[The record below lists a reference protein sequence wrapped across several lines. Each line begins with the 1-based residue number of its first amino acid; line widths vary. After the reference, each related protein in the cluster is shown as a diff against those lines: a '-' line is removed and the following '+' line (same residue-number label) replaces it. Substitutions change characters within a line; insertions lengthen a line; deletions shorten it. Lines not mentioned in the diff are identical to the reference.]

1 MATAE
6 STATYIVDQ
15 LSSLPT
21 VRIRKMFGE
30 YALYYQEKV
39 VALICDDRL
48 YVKKTKAGEALIDDI
63 IEDSPYPGAR
73 PHFLI
78 DEAQWEDREW
88 LTQLIEKTA
97 AEVPASKAKPK
108 KK

>member
-1 MATAE
+1 MATQE
-6 STATYIVDQ
+6 STADYIVDQ
-15 LSSLPT
+15 LSDLHG
-21 VRIRKMFGE
+21 VRARKMFGE

-48 YVKKTKAGEALIDDI
+48 YVKKTKAGKEYINDI
-63 IEDSPYPGAR
+63 IEDSPYPGAK
-73 PHFLI
+73 PCFLI

-88 LTQLIEKTA
+88 LTQLIQKTA
-97 AEVPASKAKPK
+97 AEIPAPKPK